1 MIEKTITSET
11 IYKGNVV
18 SLRVDTVEGPKGITT
33 REIIDHVP
41 AVTIIP
47 YKAPNHVVLIH
58 QYRKAVDQILIE
70 APAGCMEPRE
80 DPLHAAIRELK
91 EETGFSAQTL
101 TKVGEMYMAPGFCNE
116 YMHYY
121 IAEELMAGETSFD
134 DDEHMELK
142 QYALEDLMDMIQ
154 NRQIIDA
161 KTIMGIYFLNEY
173 LQSSRI

>member
-1 MIEKTITSET
+1 MIEKTIKSEQM
-11 IYKGNVV
+11 YSGRVLD
-18 SLRVDTVEGPKGITT
+18 LRIDTVEGPSGITT
-33 REIIDHVP
+33 REIIDHSD
-41 AVTIIP
+41 AVTILP
-47 YKAPNHVVLIH
+47 YEPPNTVYLIH
-58 QYRKAVDQILIE
+58 QFRKAVEAILIE
-70 APAGCMEPRE
+70 APAGCMAPKE
-80 DPLHAAIRELK
+80 DPLDAAIRELK

-142 QYALEDLMDMIQ
+142 QYALEDVMDMIQ